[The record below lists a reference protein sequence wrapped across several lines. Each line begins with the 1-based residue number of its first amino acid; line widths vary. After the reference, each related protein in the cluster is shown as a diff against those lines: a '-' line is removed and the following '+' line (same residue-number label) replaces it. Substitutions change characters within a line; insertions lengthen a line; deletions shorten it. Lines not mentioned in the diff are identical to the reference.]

1 MVAILCRW
9 SEQSG
14 ASRCTGGEYRDVL
27 ATHPFCGE
35 SGWTAAAGIS
45 RRYSAGTFRPSV
57 VVTRQVALAV
67 PIHPHRMIPVS
78 WSGAGHSS
86 GHRESRAAGHRGR
99 SRGQH
104 GAWRS
109 TSAAQAM
116 RRASRYVTFDAGG
129 HNLPPRTALIVAG
142 RGAAVA
148 GLWGTGPASPGTARG
163 GQGATSA
170 MLPYQQWLKGRRVA
184 FRGHPRHRGPATQN
198 APRLVEQ
205 SRRRRSFRRC
215 VEAWSTSGWRSGLA
229 AGASGA

>member
-1 MVAILCRW
+1 MVAILSRW

-14 ASRCTGGEYRDVL
+14 ACTGGEYSDVP

-35 SGWTAAAGIS
+35 SGWMATAGIS
-45 RRYSAGTFRPSV
+45 RRYNAGTFRPSG

-67 PIHPHRMIPVS
+67 PIHPHRRIPVS
-78 WSGAGHSS
+78 WSYFLGAATAMSVS
-86 GHRESRAAGHRGR
+86 GHRESRAGGHRGR

-129 HNLPPRTALIVAG
+129 HNLPPRTALTVAG

-148 GLWGTGPASPGTARG
+148 GLSGTGPASPGTAL
-163 GQGATSA
+163 
-170 MLPYQQWLKGRRVA
+170 LPHVLKRARPRVTCVQTPVKA
-184 FRGHPRHRGPATQN
+184 PLCADGSGPQA
-198 APRLVEQ
+198 LVTVERPQ
-205 SRRRRSFRRC
+205 RSEDVRP
-215 VEAWSTSGWRSGLA
+215 
-229 AGASGA
+229 